1 MFTGIVNTTGR
12 VVEGRPGRLGV
23 AERDLAPRLGIGG
36 SIAVNGVCLTTV
48 EVDGESFFCD
58 VVPETI
64 IRTNLGRLRPG
75 DHVNLELPMTVAQGL
90 DGHLVQGHVDGVARV
105 VRVADPELGR
115 EVHFALPDELAP
127 YVAEKGSITLDGTS
141 LTVTEVNDEDGT
153 FGVALIPH
161 TLDRTIAR
169 WYVAGTLVNVEVDVV
184 ARYVARLMGFR
195 VREGGH

>member
-23 AERDLAPRLGIGG
+23 AERDLAPRLAIGG

-48 EVDGESFFCD
+48 EVEGESFFCD

-105 VRVADPELGR
+105 VGVADVELGR
-115 EVHFALPDELAP
+115 EVRFELPEALAP
-127 YVAEKGSITLDGTS
+127 YITEKGSITLDGTS
-141 LTVTEVNDEDGT
+141 LTVTGVDDASGT
-153 FGVALIPH
+153 FSVALIPH
-161 TLDRTIAR
+161 TLEHTVAYR
-169 WYVAGTLVNVEVDVV
+169 YVPSTLVNVEVDLV
-184 ARYVARLMGFR
+184 ARYVARVMSFQALAEHR
-195 VREGGH
+195 